1 MTENFEALAIS
12 EKYLN
17 EMLEADDS
25 KNFELYTKRYEKK
38 YLVNFTHERFSN
50 DIKHMHEQ
58 NGMNTGYEFLGTL
71 RNSKLDNLDVFRS
84 VWKGIYEKRDAVI
97 EMGVHKKNNEWYVI
111 LSVVHPQ

>member
-1 MTENFEALAIS
+1 MTDNVEEMAIA
-12 EKYLN
+12 EKYLK

-38 YLVNFTHERFSN
+38 YLANFTREIFLD

-58 NGMNTGYEFLGTL
+58 NGMNIGYEFLCTL
-71 RNSKLDNLDVFRS
+71 RSTKLDDLDVFRS

-97 EMGVHKKNNEWYVI
+97 ELGIYKNNGDWYVI
-111 LSVVHPQ
+111 VSVVHSQ